1 MTYHSTVL
9 KNNDYP
15 FRFHKVYVPS
25 QVKIIIEDWLYK
37 QKQTK
42 YTLRTFIDA
51 KKRDNE
57 YSTSVLYHTVIGKT
71 QNPTVKT
78 LEELRK
84 IVVSTASLNQHKF
97 KQLPLIRLS
106 DVGRMCASFNL
117 SGRQFVSALNM
128 DYNFEMSEKKLYNI
142 MQGKQDYRYE
152 EAWALTY
159 FFIDADK
166 KKYLE
171 NKYEKKWDFYDWVI
185 DRMDKEGIVTQD
197 TAKETRDRFQSVLK
211 F

>member
-1 MTYHSTVL
+1 MTYHSSVL

-25 QVKIIIEDWLYK
+25 QVKTIIENWLDK
-37 QKQTK
+37 QKHTK
-42 YTLRTFIDA
+42 YNLRSFIDR
-51 KKRDNE
+51 KKRDNQ
-57 YSTSVLYHTVIGKT
+57 YSTSVLYNTVTGKT

-84 IVVSTASLNQHKF
+84 IVVSTASLDQHKF

-106 DVGRMCASFNL
+106 DIGKMRTSLNL
-117 SGRQFVSALNM
+117 SSRQFVNALNM
-128 DYNFEMSEKKLYNI
+128 DYNFEMAEKKLYNI
-142 MQGKQDYRYE
+142 IHGIQDYRYE
-152 EAWALTY
+152 EAWAFTY

-166 KKYLE
+166 KKYSE

-185 DRMDKEGIVTQD
+185 HRMDKEGVVTQD
-197 TAKETRDRFQSVLK
+197 NAQETRDRYQQVLK

>member
-1 MTYHSTVL
+1 
-9 KNNDYP
+9 
-15 FRFHKVYVPS
+15 
-25 QVKIIIEDWLYK
+25 
-37 QKQTK
+37 
-42 YTLRTFIDA
+42 
-51 KKRDNE
+51 
-57 YSTSVLYHTVIGKT
+57 
-71 QNPTVKT
+71 
-78 LEELRK
+78 
-84 IVVSTASLNQHKF
+84 
-97 KQLPLIRLS
+97 
-106 DVGRMCASFNL
+106 MCASFNL